1 MYAKHFIYTFLA
13 LFTSIAT
20 WAQFQFKAEVLN
32 KSIGIDQT
40 IEVRFIINDKSPTG
54 SKQPFHFKQPLF
66 ENFYVVNKI
75 SSNSAQYLKG
85 IEQIE
90 QSHTFVLSP
99 LKTGNLMIE
108 SASVKYEGEEYKTK
122 PLIIKVGNNDIE
134 KKIYTWEGFGTF
146 KNPIRDTKYFETISL
161 LNEEEKDF
169 DFGVVTNLRKGNIY
183 VNEVFALE
191 YGLLLKKGSRIPTKF
206 TYKKAPSYSDS
217 LLYGKLIIPS
227 LLAQLET
234 IKIKSA
240 SGREFNK
247 NDYFYAPLA
256 TYYLNLKKQGFIEI
270 LPLEFEMET
279 TDTITNIVNT
289 KLYASKN
296 KKIKIIPVKNQP
308 KDFSGVFG
316 DYNIVLYVGAKD
328 RTHIIQNDKRVEYF
342 EVNEPIEI
350 VIQITGVGILPK
362 ETNILSPQIISD
374 FEYSLDL
381 KEDYTKGIFIRNKEV
396 ASKTYIFTPKQK
408 GKYTISTIDFPYFN
422 TTTNKYTTIS
432 TEEII
437 IEAN

>member
-32 KSIGIDQT
+32 KSIAIDQT
-40 IEVRFIINDKSPTG
+40 TEVRFIINYKSPTG
-54 SKQPFHFKQPLF
+54 SKQPLNFKQPLF
-66 ENFYVVNKI
+66 KNFYVVNKM
-75 SSNSAQYLKG
+75 SSNSAQYTNG
-85 IEQIE
+85 IEHIE

-99 LKTGNLMIE
+99 LKTGDLVIE
-108 SASVKYEGEEYKTK
+108 SANVTYQGKDYKTK
-122 PLIIKVGNNDIE
+122 PLIIKVGYNDIE
-134 KKIYTWEGFGTF
+134 KKTYTWESLGTF
-146 KNPIRDTKYFETISL
+146 KNSIIDRKYFETISL

-191 YGLLLKKGSRIPTKF
+191 YGLLLKKGSKIPTKF
-206 TYKKAPSYSDS
+206 TFKKTPSYSDS
-217 LLYGKLIIPS
+217 LLYGKLIEPS
-227 LLAQLET
+227 LLPQPET

-240 SGREFNK
+240 SRREFNK
-247 NDYFYAPLA
+247 TDYFYAPLA
-256 TYYLNLKKQGFIEI
+256 TYYLNLKKQGVIEI

-308 KDFSGVFG
+308 KDFSSVFG

-328 RTHIIQNDKRVEYF
+328 RTHIVQNDKRVEHF

-350 VIQITGVGILPK
+350 LIQITGVGILPK
-362 ETNILSPQIISD
+362 ETNIFFPKIISD
-374 FEYSLDL
+374 LEYSLDL
-381 KEDYTKGIFIRNKEV
+381 KEDYTKGIFIRNNEA